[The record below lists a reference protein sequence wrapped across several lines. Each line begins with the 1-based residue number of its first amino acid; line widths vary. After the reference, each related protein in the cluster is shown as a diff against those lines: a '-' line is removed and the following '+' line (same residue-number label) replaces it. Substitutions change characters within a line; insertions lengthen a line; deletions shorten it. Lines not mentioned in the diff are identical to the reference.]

1 MRVNQNERLR
11 RHRDFEFDHRRLRV
25 NQIETMIGE
34 FDRMCAD
41 LGQQIEAEEVRAGV
55 SDLKNFAYPMYAR
68 AARERHTKLQR
79 STEALRNELATLRV
93 KEDDHPVAA

>member
-11 RHRDFEFDHRRLRV
+11 RHRDFEFDHRRLRL

-41 LGQQIEAEEVRAGV
+41 LAQQIEAEEVRTGI
-55 SDLKNFAYPMYAR
+55 SDPKNLAYPMYAR
-68 AARERHTKLQR
+68 AARERRIKLQR
-79 STEALRNELATLRV
+79 STEALRNELETFRV
-93 KEDDHPVAA
+93 KEADHPVAA

>member
-55 SDLKNFAYPMYAR
+55 SDPKNFAYPMYAR
-68 AARERHTKLQR
+68 AARERRIKLQR

-93 KEDDHPVAA
+93 KEGDHSVAA